1 MIVFVGGHSRKIGKS
16 SVVAALIRA
25 LPEARWTA
33 LKVSGHRHS
42 ETSAEAAVVQEQTSA
57 DSTDSGR
64 YLQAGAVRSFWV
76 DAEGG
81 QLVTALPAIRRI
93 LGAGENCIVESNSL
107 VAWVRP
113 DLYLVV
119 VDPSVGEW
127 KASARKHLDQAD
139 AFIVVDRGLE
149 ESGNLRLT
157 ATRPR
162 FLVRPPQYAPEELIQ
177 FIARR
182 LSLQSGCGKATTSES
197 APPVPP

>member
-25 LPEARWTA
+25 LREARWTA
-33 LKVSGHRHS
+33 LKVSRHRHS
-42 ETSAEAAVVQEQTSA
+42 DTSAEGVIREQTRA

-76 DAEGG
+76 DAEGDE
-81 QLVTALPAIRRI
+81 LETALPAIRRI
-93 LGAGENCIVESNSL
+93 LRAGENCIVESNSL

-149 ESGNLRLT
+149 EGGNLRLPE
-157 ATRPR
+157 TRPR
-162 FLVRPPQYAPEELIQ
+162 FLVRPPHYASQDLIE

-182 LSLQSGCGKATTSES
+182 LTLQAGCGNATSRES
-197 APPVPP
+197 IPPFSR